1 MGKTPKP
8 LTILVH
14 SDLFDTPEVQ
24 ALAAKGHNIIQIAPP
39 ESLANADLVI
49 GPNCWRM
56 TSELLPYLD
65 LAIKGARGVK
75 YPRKTDVQK

>member
-14 SDLFDTPEVQ
+14 PSLRHTPEIE
-24 ALAAKGHNIIQIAPP
+24 ALVAKGHDIAEGCPL
-39 ESLANADLVI
+39 ETYDLVF

-56 TSELLPYLD
+56 LPELLPYLD
-65 LAIKGARGVK
+65 LAIKGARGVR
-75 YPRKTDVQK
+75 YPKGKK